1 MKRKDYEKPTM
12 KVAELQHGAQL
23 LSDSN
28 PDVSVGGTLGNG
40 WTDSGDDSWDESSSS
55 GGGSGLGGWTDN
67 GGNPW
72 E

>member
-12 KVAELQHGAQL
+12 QVIKLQQSEQL
-23 LSDSN
+23 LNSSPN
-28 PDVSVGGTLGNG
+28 VLGGGTLGRG
-40 WTDSGDDSWDESSSS
+40 WSNSDGNAWGGSSSS

-67 GGNPW
+67 GGNAW